1 MKQTLADLLNAIRK
15 GKGDI
20 YQNGVRPGSV
30 KLAQFKECAKLAN
43 VPALG
48 SQDGKGDA
56 AIAFIKLFDPCG
68 SWSWFISEFDPATG
82 EAFGV
87 VHGWE
92 KELGY
97 ISLEELANT
106 RGKLGIGIELD
117 MHWTPRALSE
127 C

>member
-1 MKQTLADLLNAIRK
+1 MKQTLAELLNAVSK
-15 GKGDI
+15 GKGDTF
-20 YQNGVRPGSV
+20 QNGVKPGTK
-30 KLAQFKECAKLAN
+30 KLAQFTMCALIAGT
-43 VPALG
+43 PALG

-82 EAFGV
+82 EAFGI
-87 VHGWE
+87 VHGFE

-97 ISLEELANT
+97 IDLSELANT
-106 RGKLGIGIELD
+106 RGKMGIGIELD